1 MTGLHAIAQA
11 TQQQFRERAYLTQ
24 RFHSGRV
31 EICLFKRSFVVLVLF
46 GLVGCSPSGEA
57 LPQLGID
64 VKQTSASG
72 LSAGAYMAGQLQVAH
87 SNQTVGAAL
96 VAGGPYGCAET
107 GSEGPLPAAAR
118 NTTQALEGCMSD
130 KLRSE
135 GIPNVI
141 ALAERAKALAKD
153 GKIDPL
159 EGMKSDKVYLFSGG
173 ADQIVAPSIVQAAK
187 DFYIQSGVA
196 EDNIKF
202 DTRKDAGHAFLT
214 TDAGTTCG
222 VSAPPF
228 VSDCDY
234 DQAGAILSWLYRDLK
249 TPTEKPAGKFIRFD
263 QSQFTE
269 DGAADLSKEGVV
281 YVPPSCSKEGN
292 CRLHIALH
300 GCEQNINT
308 IGMTFVEGSGFA
320 RWADT
325 NGLVILFPQVSAS
338 VLNPKGCWDWW
349 GYTGND
355 YLTKDAPQIA
365 AIWKMV
371 EWLGMSPAQS

>member
-1 MTGLHAIAQA
+1 LVN
-11 TQQQFRERAYLTQ
+11 
-24 RFHSGRV
+24 RFL
-31 EICLFKRSFVVLVLF
+31 IVLILCA
-46 GLVGCSPSGEA
+46 LIGCSQPSGEA

-72 LSAGAYMAGQLQVAH
+72 LSGGAYMAGQLQVAH
-87 SNQTVGAAL
+87 SNEMIGAAL

-107 GSEGPLPAAAR
+107 GGALPAAAR
-118 NTTQALEGCMSD
+118 NLTRALEGCMAD

-135 GIPNVI
+135 GIPN
-141 ALAERAKALAKD
+141 ASELTEQAKALAND

-159 EGMKSDKVYLFSGG
+159 GGLKSEKVYLFSGG

-187 DFYIQSGVA
+187 DFYIRAGVA

-214 TDAGTTCG
+214 TDSGTTCG
-222 VSAPPF
+222 VSASPY

-234 DQAGAILSWLYRDLK
+234 DQAGAILKWLYGDLA
-249 TPTEKPAGKFIRFD
+249 PPADKPNGKFIRFG
-263 QSQFTE
+263 QSQFTG
-269 DGAADLSKEGVV
+269 DNAADLSKEGIV
-281 YVPPSCSKEGN
+281 YVPSSCSKEAN

-308 IGMTFVEGSGFA
+308 VGMTFVEGSGFA

-325 NGLVILFPQVSAS
+325 NRLVILFPQVSAS

-349 GYTGND
+349 GYTGNG

-371 EWLGMSPAQS
+371 QWLAMSPAQS